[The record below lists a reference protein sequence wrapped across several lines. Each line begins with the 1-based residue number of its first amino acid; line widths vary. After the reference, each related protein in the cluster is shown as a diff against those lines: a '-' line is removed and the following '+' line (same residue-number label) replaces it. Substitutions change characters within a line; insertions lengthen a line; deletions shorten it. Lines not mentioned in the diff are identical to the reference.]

1 MAVCWRKQRF
11 QLTAAR
17 RRLAPRPTPAP
28 PHHDFNSQPREG
40 GWLAAMSFFSC
51 PPPHF
56 NSQPREGGWRG
67 KNPAHQPAEYFN
79 SQPREG
85 GWLDNF
91 INTPMRGAI
100 STHSRAKAAGLSY
113 ALLGGAADISTHSRA
128 KAAGQPLGI
137 KPKMAAFQLTAAR
150 RRLGVWVDNYD
161 AMALFQLTAARRRLG
176 ANLACAKLSHP
187 FQLTAARRRL
197 DRQQGQP
204 QPLKDFNSQPREGG
218 WADSRTNLRESRY
231 FNSQPREGGWA
242 ELLTLFIN
250 AHISTHSRAKAA
262 G

>member
-128 KAAGQPLGI
+128 KAAGFGSG
-137 KPKMAAFQLTAAR
+137 FR
-150 RRLGVWVDNYD
+150 RYSIW
-161 AMALFQLTAARRRLG
+161 
-176 ANLACAKLSHP
+176 
-187 FQLTAARRRL
+187 
-197 DRQQGQP
+197 
-204 QPLKDFNSQPREGG
+204 
-218 WADSRTNLRESRY
+218 
-231 FNSQPREGGWA
+231 
-242 ELLTLFIN
+242 
-250 AHISTHSRAKAA
+250 ISTHSRAKAA
-262 G
+262 GAAAETLNPQGLHRPVSLRFHRRHMTLLYHSQVRPIFPNC

>member
-85 GWLDNF
+85 GWRGKNPAHQPAEYFNSQPREGGWLDNF

-128 KAAGQPLGI
+128 KAAG
-137 KPKMAAFQLTAAR
+137 AAAETLNPQGLHRPVSLRFHR
-150 RRLGVWVDNYD
+150 RHMTLLY
-161 AMALFQLTAARRRLG
+161 
-176 ANLACAKLSHP
+176 H
-187 FQLTAARRRL
+187 
-197 DRQQGQP
+197 
-204 QPLKDFNSQPREGG
+204 SQVRPIFP
-218 WADSRTNLRESRY
+218 NC
-231 FNSQPREGGWA
+231 
-242 ELLTLFIN
+242 
-250 AHISTHSRAKAA
+250 
-262 G
+262 

>member
-1 MAVCWRKQRF
+1 MGGAEIFQLTAARRRLALPNRYHKQSASISTHSRAKAAGQFTITGLCCLPDFNSQPREGGWLVRPCMRLRLRISTHSRAKAAGFRIIIFVRPFQFQLTAARRRLGRADGASLHAPPYFNSQPREGGWLHLMAVCWRKQRF

-85 GWLDNF
+85 GW
-91 INTPMRGAI
+91 
-100 STHSRAKAAGLSY
+100 
-113 ALLGGAADISTHSRA
+113 
-128 KAAGQPLGI
+128 
-137 KPKMAAFQLTAAR
+137 
-150 RRLGVWVDNYD
+150 
-161 AMALFQLTAARRRLG
+161 
-176 ANLACAKLSHP
+176 
-187 FQLTAARRRL
+187 
-197 DRQQGQP
+197 
-204 QPLKDFNSQPREGG
+204 
-218 WADSRTNLRESRY
+218 
-231 FNSQPREGGWA
+231 
-242 ELLTLFIN
+242 
-250 AHISTHSRAKAA
+250 
-262 G
+262 

>member
-1 MAVCWRKQRF
+1 MMAVCWRKQRF

-128 KAAGQPLGI
+128 KAAGAIGLPI
-137 KPKMAAFQLTAAR
+137 MR
-150 RRLGVWVDNYD
+150 N
-161 AMALFQLTAARRRLG
+161 
-176 ANLACAKLSHP
+176 
-187 FQLTAARRRL
+187 
-197 DRQQGQP
+197 
-204 QPLKDFNSQPREGG
+204 NS
-218 WADSRTNLRESRY
+218 
-231 FNSQPREGGWA
+231 
-242 ELLTLFIN
+242 
-250 AHISTHSRAKAA
+250 ISTHSRAKAA
-262 G
+262 GRWQIAPIHCSFISTHSRAKAAGWCLILILILN

>member
-1 MAVCWRKQRF
+1 MMAVCWRKQRF

-128 KAAGQPLGI
+128 KAAGTARKNRKKTTRL
-137 KPKMAAFQLTAAR
+137 QLTAAR
-150 RRLGVWVDNYD
+150 RRL
-161 AMALFQLTAARRRLG
+161 AT
-176 ANLACAKLSHP
+176 
-187 FQLTAARRRL
+187 T
-197 DRQQGQP
+197 
-204 QPLKDFNSQPREGG
+204 
-218 WADSRTNLRESRY
+218 
-231 FNSQPREGGWA
+231 
-242 ELLTLFIN
+242 
-250 AHISTHSRAKAA
+250 
-262 G
+262 

>member
-1 MAVCWRKQRF
+1 MAERLFQLTAARRRLGRADGVSLHAPPYFNSQPREGGWLHLMAVCWRKQRF

-128 KAAGQPLGI
+128 KAAGTAR
-137 KPKMAAFQLTAAR
+137 KNRKKTTRFQLTAAR
-150 RRLGVWVDNYD
+150 RRL
-161 AMALFQLTAARRRLG
+161 AT
-176 ANLACAKLSHP
+176 
-187 FQLTAARRRL
+187 T
-197 DRQQGQP
+197 
-204 QPLKDFNSQPREGG
+204 
-218 WADSRTNLRESRY
+218 
-231 FNSQPREGGWA
+231 
-242 ELLTLFIN
+242 
-250 AHISTHSRAKAA
+250 
-262 G
+262 

>member
-1 MAVCWRKQRF
+1 MMAVCWRKQRF

-100 STHSRAKAAGLSY
+100 STHSRAKAAGSAPICRLPASTDFNSQPREGGWKE
-113 ALLGGAADISTHSRA
+113 ALMLVITEIISTHSRA
-128 KAAGQPLGI
+128 KAAGANP
-137 KPKMAAFQLTAAR
+137 TA
-150 RRLGVWVDNYD
+150 
-161 AMALFQLTAARRRLG
+161 
-176 ANLACAKLSHP
+176 
-187 FQLTAARRRL
+187 
-197 DRQQGQP
+197 P
-204 QPLKDFNSQPREGG
+204 QCTGG
-218 WADSRTNLRESRY
+218 
-231 FNSQPREGGWA
+231 
-242 ELLTLFIN
+242 
-250 AHISTHSRAKAA
+250 ISTHSRAKAA
-262 G
+262 GLI

>member
-128 KAAGQPLGI
+128 KAAGALAGVVCGFGLISTHSRAKAAGQLFETDSFLT
-137 KPKMAAFQLTAAR
+137 AFQLTAAR
-150 RRLGVWVDNYD
+150 RRL
-161 AMALFQLTAARRRLG
+161 ASAIIAAWH
-176 ANLACAKLSHP
+176 A
-187 FQLTAARRRL
+187 F
-197 DRQQGQP
+197 
-204 QPLKDFNSQPREGG
+204 
-218 WADSRTNLRESRY
+218 W
-231 FNSQPREGGWA
+231 
-242 ELLTLFIN
+242 
-250 AHISTHSRAKAA
+250 ISTHSRAKAA
-262 G
+262 GQNGWLFGQCQSHFNSQPREGGWHCLYTRSPIVGNFNSQPREGGWVIMLL

>member
-1 MAVCWRKQRF
+1 MMAVCWRKQRF

-128 KAAGQPLGI
+128 KAAG
-137 KPKMAAFQLTAAR
+137 AHE
-150 RRLGVWVDNYD
+150 RLENIG
-161 AMALFQLTAARRRLG
+161 
-176 ANLACAKLSHP
+176 
-187 FQLTAARRRL
+187 
-197 DRQQGQP
+197 
-204 QPLKDFNSQPREGG
+204 E
-218 WADSRTNLRESRY
+218 E
-231 FNSQPREGGWA
+231 
-242 ELLTLFIN
+242 
-250 AHISTHSRAKAA
+250 ISTHSRAKAA
-262 G
+262 GAAAETLNPQGLHRPVSLRFHRRHMTLLYHSQVRPIFPNC